1 MWHLLADCSGIQ
13 RRSGVS
19 AVWIVRGVLVSQR
32 AWMTGVRGSS
42 LSVGM
47 RPRLRHRGSMDHRTI
62 HESDSCRTGMRWRKN
77 SPSWF
82 YSSDGTA
89 P

>member
-62 HESDSCRTGMRWRKN
+62 HESDSCE
-77 SPSWF
+77 
-82 YSSDGTA
+82 DGNA
-89 P
+89 LEEKQP